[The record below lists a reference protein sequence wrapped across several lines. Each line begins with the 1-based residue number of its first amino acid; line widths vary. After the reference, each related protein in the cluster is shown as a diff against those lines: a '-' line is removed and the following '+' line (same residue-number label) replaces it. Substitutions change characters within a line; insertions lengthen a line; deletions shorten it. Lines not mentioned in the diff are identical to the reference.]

1 MDHPNVIKPLE
12 IDFKTELA
20 IVYEHWELSLAQ
32 WISKMASDEE
42 NDIPHHD
49 IIIIMQQILGAL
61 KCMNQSKIVF
71 KTLSPKSIVFLD
83 QSSLLS
89 LRIVNFENA
98 VVQKRINPSLS
109 RVQDVFKSAKC
120 DMPKVELKEILSNK
134 KDELPKSLYD
144 SQVIEYVAPE
154 IIAGKEYDCKADI
167 YSAGIIFY
175 QLLVLCSDI
184 MDSSA
189 NAGTMP
195 IDWLPEQ
202 DIGSSQSENLDFS
215 LIPEMYRSLVQKM
228 LHQNP
233 ESRPEI
239 ESIIET
245 LDQSGE
251 RYTESFIER
260 QVWIS
265 IFVES
270 EEELKWHQAIFVRQ
284 LFYRYYLNQQLRED
298 VETNVLTKA
307 YAKITG
313 TQGNGSVVCVNDVG
327 TLNKLHNAALRSW
340 EGFIRFRKT
349 SSHPPYHRKFV
360 KKYMTDIYKSTDY
373 ENKDIILKTVLSF
386 NNI

>member
-154 IIAGKEYDCKADI
+154 IIASKEYDCKADI
-167 YSAGIIFY
+167 YSAGLIFY

-195 IDWLPEQ
+195 ID
-202 DIGSSQSENLDFS
+202 
-215 LIPEMYRSLVQKM
+215 
-228 LHQNP
+228 
-233 ESRPEI
+233 
-239 ESIIET
+239 
-245 LDQSGE
+245 
-251 RYTESFIER
+251 
-260 QVWIS
+260 
-265 IFVES
+265 
-270 EEELKWHQAIFVRQ
+270 
-284 LFYRYYLNQQLRED
+284 
-298 VETNVLTKA
+298 
-307 YAKITG
+307 
-313 TQGNGSVVCVNDVG
+313 
-327 TLNKLHNAALRSW
+327 
-340 EGFIRFRKT
+340 
-349 SSHPPYHRKFV
+349 
-360 KKYMTDIYKSTDY
+360 
-373 ENKDIILKTVLSF
+373 
-386 NNI
+386 